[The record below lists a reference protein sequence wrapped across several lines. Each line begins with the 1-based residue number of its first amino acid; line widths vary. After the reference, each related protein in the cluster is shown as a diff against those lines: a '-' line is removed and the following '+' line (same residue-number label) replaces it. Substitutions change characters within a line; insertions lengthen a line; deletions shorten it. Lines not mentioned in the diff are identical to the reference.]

1 MDFFMNLKKMRVIA
15 FLLVACLTL
24 GIFASCESDPGDLP
38 EGLERITNDAVD
50 YYFYYPAGW
59 TVDKN
64 EGIISA
70 YASMQD
76 PSSISI
82 TAFTAPNDF
91 ESLEKYFTEDY
102 EKYFTQ
108 NFSNINF
115 TERSLETKIG
125 EYPAYR
131 CQFTSDIAGNSYKFM
146 QVLCVRGGYIYV
158 VTYTSDIERYADH
171 FADIERALSYI
182 AFK

>member
-1 MDFFMNLKKMRVIA
+1 MNTSITR
-15 FLLVACLTL
+15 LVALFL
-24 GIFASCESDPGDLP
+24 IAAFAISVFTSCESDPGDLP
-38 EGLERITNDAVD
+38 EGLERVTNDAVD

-82 TAFTAPNDF
+82 TAFTAPKDF

-115 TERSLETKIG
+115 TERSLETKIA

-146 QVLCVRGGYIYV
+146 QILCVRGGYIYV
-158 VTYTSDIERYADH
+158 VTYTSDIETYSDH
-171 FADIERALSYI
+171 FADIERAVSYI